1 MIVCVIV
8 IIMLLQAHG
17 TDERSKKRVFR
28 RVSIVWNIISFVAI
42 ILVVIIVPVIITQA
56 KTMQQ

>member
-1 MIVCVIV
+1 
-8 IIMLLQAHG
+8 MLLQAHG
-17 TDERSKKRVFR
+17 TDERNKKRVFR